1 MPIIPIAT
9 EDIAAGRALRT
20 TFAHFWSTETGEPRT
35 VYDRFVAA
43 TPTVAGTTVVPS
55 ADDAAPGIWVRPVV
69 SSDTGV
75 LLFLHGGGYGL
86 GSATAYVGFVSHLA
100 ARAGVSTFI
109 LDYPLAPEAQL
120 PVALDLAVATLRR
133 LRDRHP
139 AVAVA
144 GDSAG
149 GGLALA
155 ALTQATDQGIEV
167 AGAAVF
173 SPWTDLSLSGA
184 SVSAHA
190 IGDPLLD
197 PAYLRQSAAA
207 YLGDT
212 TADDPRASPLVNA
225 SGGLPPILVQVG
237 TDEILLDDAVRYAEA
252 VHTAG
257 GQVELQ
263 VWQGMHRVFQF
274 NVEQLGSARRAVASA
289 GEFVAARLQT

>member
-1 MPIIPIAT
+1 M
-9 EDIAAGRALRT
+9 
-20 TFAHFWSTETGEPRT
+20 
-35 VYDRFVAA
+35 
-43 TPTVAGTTVVPS
+43 
-55 ADDAAPGIWVRPVV
+55 
-69 SSDTGV
+69 
-75 LLFLHGGGYGL
+75 
-86 GSATAYVGFVSHLA
+86 
-100 ARAGVSTFI
+100 STFI

-263 VWQGMHRVFQF
+263 VWQGMHHVFQF